1 MKKFATPQSQTNA
14 YSIPLLLRRYLKN
27 KRGSLLIES
36 LLSTVILSV
45 SLTLIIQSLTS
56 SLRSVVYSAEYTN
69 AVMLL
74 ENKMFEIVK
83 QGFIQK
89 DLRQEE
95 QLPEPNERY
104 KISLETGNAAS
115 GNIPSSMNEVKL
127 SIAWN
132 SGRRTNNISLVTYLF
147 DLSNE
152 KNQ

>member
-1 MKKFATPQSQTNA
+1 MKKFFIAKSQINI
-14 YSIPLLLRRYLKN
+14 YFISPLLRRYLKN
-27 KRGSLLIES
+27 KRGSLLMES
-36 LLSTVILSV
+36 LLSIVILSV

-74 ENKMFEIVK
+74 ENKMFEIIK

-95 QLPEPNERY
+95 QLSEPNERY
-104 KISLETGNAAS
+104 KILLETGNVVS
-115 GNIPSSMNEVKL
+115 GNLPSSMNEIKL
-127 SIAWN
+127 SIVWN